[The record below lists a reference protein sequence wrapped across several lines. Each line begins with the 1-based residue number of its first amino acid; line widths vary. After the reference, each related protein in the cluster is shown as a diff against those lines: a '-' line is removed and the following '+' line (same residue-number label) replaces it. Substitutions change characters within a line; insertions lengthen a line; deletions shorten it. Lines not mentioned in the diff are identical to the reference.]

1 MSSSWT
7 MYRRRDTPSLGRRV
21 VGGIPIPPTLYVPP
35 RSSLLVVGPTQVGK
49 TTALVMPAILRW
61 HGPVVVTSVKHDVFE
76 VTGSWRSLVGTTRV
90 VDPASDTGMTWDPL
104 EGVTS
109 LRTGLAI
116 ARDLVLTGKDRTSA
130 ESEFW
135 NALAVKSL
143 GAIMTAIVGRGG
155 TIFDVRAMIESR
167 RFTTL
172 RDDVLGPDVDAIV
185 ASLELME
192 PRTQD
197 AVCATMEAM
206 LLPWQIPQPLA
217 RVRDVLDGENTL
229 YLCAP
234 RTDHRHYEGLFRG
247 ALRTVLDEQ
256 ERRAREG
263 RAPQLLVVLDEAA
276 SIAPLED
283 LDQIAA
289 TVSGLNVTL
298 VTVFQD
304 FAQVR
309 ARWADKA
316 ATVVNNHTSRI
327 VFGGLVDSHV
337 GELLPGVLE
346 PPRQDRP
353 VNADYLRRLG
363 RGYAIVISGGLPRM
377 RVRVVP
383 WFRDPHLRWRG
394 QARI

>member
-1 MSSSWT
+1 MSASWA
-7 MYRRRDTPSLGRRV
+7 MFRRRDTPSLGRRV
-21 VGGIPIPPTLYVPP
+21 FGGVPIPPTLYVPP

-76 VTGSWRSLVGTTRV
+76 VTGPWRSLVGTTRV
-90 VDPASDTGMTWDPL
+90 IDPASDTGMTWDPL

-143 GAIMTAIVGRGG
+143 GAIMAAVVRREG
-155 TIFDVRAMIESR
+155 TIFDVRSLIEAR
-167 RFTTL
+167 RFASL
-172 RDDVLGPDVDAIV
+172 RDDDLESDVDAML
-185 ASLELME
+185 ANLELME

-206 LLPWQIPQPLA
+206 LLPWQISQPLA

-256 ERRAREG
+256 ERRASTG
-263 RAPQLLVVLDEAA
+263 RAPRLLLVLDEAA

-316 ATVVNNHTSRI
+316 ATVVNNHTTRI

-337 GELLPGVLE
+337 GELLPSVLE
-346 PPRQDRP
+346 PAQKDRP
-353 VNADYLRRLG
+353 VNVDYLRRLG

-383 WFRDPHLRWRG
+383 WFRDRRLRWRG
-394 QARI
+394 HS

>member
-1 MSSSWT
+1 M
-7 MYRRRDTPSLGRRV
+7 
-21 VGGIPIPPTLYVPP
+21 
-35 RSSLLVVGPTQVGK
+35 
-49 TTALVMPAILRW
+49 MPAILRW

-76 VTGSWRSLVGTTRV
+76 VTGPWRSLVGTTRV
-90 VDPASDTGMTWDPL
+90 IDPASDTGMTWDPL

-109 LRTGLAI
+109 LRSGLAL
-116 ARDLVLTGKDRTSA
+116 ARDLVLTGKDRSSA

-143 GAIMTAIVGRGG
+143 GAIMAAVVRREG
-155 TIFDVRAMIESR
+155 TIFDVRSLIEAR
-167 RFTTL
+167 RFASL
-172 RDDVLGPDVDAIV
+172 RDDDLESDVDAML
-185 ASLELME
+185 ATLELME

-206 LLPWQIPQPLA
+206 LLPWQISQPLA

-247 ALRTVLDEQ
+247 TLRTVLDEQ
-256 ERRAREG
+256 ERRATAG
-263 RAPQLLVVLDEAA
+263 RAPRLLLVLDEAA

-316 ATVVNNHTSRI
+316 ATVVNNHTTRI
-327 VFGGLVDSHV
+327 VFGHV
-337 GELLPGVLE
+337 
-346 PPRQDRP
+346 
-353 VNADYLRRLG
+353 
-363 RGYAIVISGGLPRM
+363 
-377 RVRVVP
+377 
-383 WFRDPHLRWRG
+383 
-394 QARI
+394 

>member
-1 MSSSWT
+1 VSTGWKL
-7 MYRRRDTPSLGRRV
+7 YRRRDTPALGRRV
-21 VGGIPIPPTLYVPP
+21 IAGVPIPPTMYVPP

-61 HGPVVVTSVKHDVFE
+61 HGPVVVTSVKHDVLE
-76 VTGSWRSLVGTTRV
+76 VTGSWRSLLGANRV
-90 VDPASDTGMTWDPL
+90 IDPASDIGMTWDPL

-109 LRTGLAI
+109 LRTGLAL
-116 ARDLVLTGKDRTSA
+116 ARDLVLTGKDRSSA

-143 GAIMTAIVGRGG
+143 GAIMAAVVSREG
-155 TIFDVRAMIESR
+155 TIFDVRSLIEAR
-167 RFTTL
+167 QYATL
-172 RDDVLGPDVDAIV
+172 RDHELEPDVDAIL
-185 ASLELME
+185 ATLALME

-206 LLPWQIPQPLA
+206 LLPWQISQPLA

-256 ERRAREG
+256 ERRAGEG
-263 RAPQLLVVLDEAA
+263 RAPRLLIVLDEAA

-316 ATVVNNHTSRI
+316 ATVVNNHTTRI

-346 PPRQDRP
+346 PAQKDRP
-353 VNADYLRRLG
+353 VNVDYLRRLG

-383 WFRDPHLRWRG
+383 WFRDRRLRWRG
-394 QARI
+394 QS

>member
-1 MSSSWT
+1 V
-7 MYRRRDTPSLGRRV
+7 YRRLDTPSLGRRV
-21 VGGIPIPPTLYVPP
+21 VGGLPIPPTLYVPP

-49 TTALVMPAILRW
+49 TTGLVMPAILRW

-76 VTGSWRSLVGTTRV
+76 VTGPWRSLLGTTRV
-90 VDPASDTGMTWDPL
+90 IDPASDTGMTWDPL

-143 GAIMTAIVGRGG
+143 GAIMTAIVSRGG
-155 TIFDVRAMIESR
+155 TIFDVRAMIEAR

-172 RDDVLGPDVDAIV
+172 RDDVLEPDVDAIV

-206 LLPWQIPQPLA
+206 LLPWQISQPLA

-256 ERRAREG
+256 ERRASEG
-263 RAPQLLVVLDEAA
+263 RAPRLLVVLDEAA
-276 SIAPLED
+276 
-283 LDQIAA
+283 
-289 TVSGLNVTL
+289 
-298 VTVFQD
+298 
-304 FAQVR
+304 
-309 ARWADKA
+309 
-316 ATVVNNHTSRI
+316 
-327 VFGGLVDSHV
+327 
-337 GELLPGVLE
+337 
-346 PPRQDRP
+346 
-353 VNADYLRRLG
+353 
-363 RGYAIVISGGLPRM
+363 
-377 RVRVVP
+377 
-383 WFRDPHLRWRG
+383 
-394 QARI
+394 

>member
-1 MSSSWT
+1 MSARLALH
-7 MYRRRDTPSLGRRV
+7 RRRETPSLGRRV
-21 VGGIPIPPTLYVPP
+21 FGGVSIPPTLHVPP

-76 VTGSWRSLVGTTRV
+76 VTGAWRSLLGLTRV
-90 VDPASDTGMTWDPL
+90 IDPASDSGLTWDPL

-109 LRTGLAI
+109 LRSGLAL
-116 ARDLVLTGKDRTSA
+116 ARDLVLTGKDRSSA

-143 GAIMTAIVGRGG
+143 GAIMAAIVSREG
-155 TIFDVRAMIESR
+155 TIFDVRSLIESR
-167 RFTTL
+167 RFASL
-172 RDDVLGPDVDAIV
+172 RDDALEPDADAIL
-185 ASLELME
+185 ATLEFME

-206 LLPWQIPQPLA
+206 LLPWQISQPLA
-217 RVRDVLDGENTL
+217 RVRDVLDGENSL

-256 ERRAREG
+256 ERRASAG
-263 RAPQLLVVLDEAA
+263 RAPQLLLVLDEAA

-316 ATVVNNHTSRI
+316 ATVVNNHTTRI

-337 GELLPGVLE
+337 GEFLPSVLE
-346 PPRQDRP
+346 PAQKDRP
-353 VNADYLRRLG
+353 VNVDYLRRLG

-383 WFRDPHLRWRG
+383 WFRDRRLRWRG
-394 QARI
+394 QSRM

>member
-1 MSSSWT
+1 

-21 VGGIPIPPTLYVPP
+21 VGGLPIPPTLYVPP

-49 TTALVMPAILRW
+49 TTGLVMPAILRW

-76 VTGSWRSLVGTTRV
+76 VTGSWRSLLGTTRV
-90 VDPASDTGMTWDPL
+90 IDPASDAGMTWDPL

-143 GAIMTAIVGRGG
+143 GAIMTAIVSRGG
-155 TIFDVRAMIESR
+155 TIFDVRAMIETR

-206 LLPWQIPQPLA
+206 LLPWQISQPLA
-217 RVRDVLDGENTL
+217 RVRDVLDAENTL

-256 ERRAREG
+256 ERRASEG
-263 RAPQLLVVLDEAA
+263 RAPRLLVVLDEAA

-304 FAQVR
+304 FAQIR

-337 GELLPGVLE
+337 GELLPAVLE
-346 PPRQDRP
+346 PPKQDRP

-383 WFRDPHLRWRG
+383 WFRDRRLRWRG
-394 QARI
+394 QAPI

>member
-1 MSSSWT
+1 
-7 MYRRRDTPSLGRRV
+7 
-21 VGGIPIPPTLYVPP
+21 
-35 RSSLLVVGPTQVGK
+35 
-49 TTALVMPAILRW
+49 
-61 HGPVVVTSVKHDVFE
+61 
-76 VTGSWRSLVGTTRV
+76 
-90 VDPASDTGMTWDPL
+90 
-104 EGVTS
+104 
-109 LRTGLAI
+109 
-116 ARDLVLTGKDRTSA
+116 
-130 ESEFW
+130 
-135 NALAVKSL
+135 
-143 GAIMTAIVGRGG
+143 
-155 TIFDVRAMIESR
+155 
-167 RFTTL
+167 
-172 RDDVLGPDVDAIV
+172 
-185 ASLELME
+185 ME

-206 LLPWQIPQPLA
+206 LLPWQISQPLA

-256 ERRAREG
+256 ERRASEG
-263 RAPQLLVVLDEAA
+263 RAPRLLVVLDEAA

-316 ATVVNNHTSRI
+316 TTVVNNHTSRI

-337 GELLPGVLE
+337 GELLPSVLE
-346 PPRQDRP
+346 PAKKDRP

-383 WFRDPHLRWRG
+383 WFRDRHLRWRG
-394 QARI
+394 QAPI